1 MFKKLAFLL
10 FISFFYS
17 VAFAADKININTA
30 SVEQLELLNGI
41 GVKTATAIVEYREKI
56 GSFSDVNELL
66 AVKGIGEKKLAK
78 IVDDITTEKME
89 ESM

>member
-10 FISFFYS
+10 FISFFS
-17 VAFAADKININTA
+17 SFAFAADKININTA
-30 SVEQLELLNGI
+30 SVEELELLSGI
-41 GVKTATAIVEYREKI
+41 GVKTAIAIVEHREKI
-56 GSFSDVNELL
+56 GSFNDVSELL

-78 IVDDITTEKME
+78 IVDDITTEKMK